1 MSSMEGRICLV
12 TGSTSGIGRATAF
25 ELARMG
31 ATVVMVARNP
41 GRGEKSTEE
50 VRAASGNPCVA
61 LLLADLGSLGQVR
74 QLAREFKARYQQ
86 LHVLVHNAGTIFPAR
101 KTTGDGFE
109 TTFAVNHL
117 APFLLTS
124 LLLEHLKASSPAR
137 IVIVASASHKFGSI
151 DFTRL
156 TGAKEGHGLLD
167 GWRAYNQSKLANVLF
182 TYELARRLE
191 GTGITANCL
200 HPGMVATHAGS
211 DSQGIVW
218 RLINRYRPFLVRSLL
233 GMPHTFL
240 LTPEKGA
247 ETTLFLASSPEVEG
261 ITGKYFV
268 RKAEARSSR
277 DSYDPVLA
285 ERLWR
290 LDEELVGFGA
300 RTEITSQG
308 PPQRGTAC

>member
-1 MSSMEGRICLV
+1 MSHMEGRICLV

-25 ELARMG
+25 QLARMG

-41 GRGEKSTEE
+41 DKGEEALE
-50 VRAASGNPCVA
+50 QVRAASGNPRVD
-61 LLLADLGSLGQVR
+61 LMLADLGSLGQVR

-86 LHVLVHNAGTIFPAR
+86 LHVLVQNAGTIFPAH
-101 KTTGDGFE
+101 KATEDGFE

-117 APFLLTS
+117 APFLLTN
-124 LLLEHLKASSPAR
+124 LLLERLKASAPAR
-137 IVIVASASHKFGSI
+137 VVIVASASHKFGFI
-151 DFTRL
+151 DFARL
-156 TGAKEGHGLLD
+156 RGEKQWRGPLV

-218 RLINRYRPFLVRSLL
+218 RLINPYRPFLVRSLL
-233 GMPHTFL
+233 RMPHTFL
-240 LTPEKGA
+240 LTPEHGA

-277 DSYDPVLA
+277 ESYDPMLA
-285 ERLWR
+285 ERLWK
-290 LDEELVGFGA
+290 LDAELVGL
-300 RTEITSQG
+300 TQ
-308 PPQRGTAC
+308 